1 MELLII
7 FLLILLNGVFS
18 MAEIAL
24 VSARK
29 SRLESA
35 AKKGSSKAKLALELS
50 NSPNKFLS
58 TVQIGITLIGILTGI
73 YSGENITNQL
83 QANVEKI
90 EALAPY
96 SNTIAIVVVLV
107 CITFFSLV
115 LGELLPKRIG
125 LTNPEK
131 IAKAVAQPMNI
142 ISKITAP
149 FVWLL
154 TSVTDGLIALL
165 GIKPSTDSKVTEEEI
180 KSIIQEGTTTGE
192 VQEIE
197 QDIMERVFNMGD
209 RNVSSL
215 MTHRQDVV
223 LLDINFS
230 PDRIREEVAK
240 GVHSVY
246 PVYENDKY
254 EIEGYILLKDL
265 FMHLQKPDFKIAEH
279 MHQPHFI
286 SEHLSAY
293 EALENFK
300 KSRIHHAIVSDE
312 YGQMQGLITMN
323 DLLTA
328 LVGDVDE
335 FYKEDYT
342 LQQRE
347 DGSWIIDGDYP
358 FYDFLNYFELDDS
371 NNHHTFNTVGGL
383 IIHELK
389 NIPSEKDT
397 LVWQNLRLEVI
408 DMDGARI
415 DKIMITQV
423 KEAE

>member
-1 MELLII
+1 MEILFI

>member
-50 NSPNKFLS
+50 NAPNKFLS

-90 EALAPY
+90 ESLAPY

-180 KSIIQEGTTTGE
+180 KSIIQEGTTSGE

-358 FYDFLNYFELDDS
+358 FYDFLNYFEVDDS
-371 NNHHTFNTVGGL
+371 NMQHTFNTVGGL

-397 LVWQNLRLEVI
+397 IVWQNLRLEVI

-423 KEAE
+423 KEEE